1 MATSRWLAVLR
12 GPGGCSEPPKT
23 SLPSAAPLP
32 AGPLLPWPR
41 PDRHQ
46 PSPAVLAQMGSHQGL
61 QARLCSAPAGPR
73 RTRDA
78 AQAARQQQPNNKT
91 KRSQR
96 PGEPGFLSKNTTQR
110 IFLCFLPA
118 KARRAEEV
126 IRLDFG
132 NKHVDFKQQSKCKLR
147 VSNHHLPSAPDFRK
161 TTEIT
166 RCAWRI
172 KATIKRAEF
181 CLPVYQLFACV
192 GVAAERRGSASRAPS
207 GAFRGPG
214 GRAPGFRPASS
225 HSALSFRLTRLTQR
239 ADPHQSFGSS
249 LDLPEKKSVKSR
261 M

>member
-1 MATSRWLAVLR
+1 MARNCPAQANSKEATSAEACCGHVPLAGGAAGSWGVL
-12 GPGGCSEPPKT
+12 GAPQNIT
-23 SLPSAAPLP
+23 SKCCPAAT
-32 AGPLLPWPR
+32 LLPWPR

-126 IRLDFG
+126 IRSDFG

-192 GVAAERRGSASRAPS
+192 GVAAERRGSASRAPLRA
-207 GAFRGPG
+207 GRFG
-214 GRAPGFRPASS
+214 GRAAELQVSVPP
-225 HSALSFRLTRLTQR
+225 HLTALCLL
-239 ADPHQSFGSS
+239 G
-249 LDLPEKKSVKSR
+249 
-261 M
+261 

>member
-1 MATSRWLAVLR
+1 MMARNCPAQANSKEAASAEACCGHVPLAGGAAGTWGVLGAPQNITSKCCPAASRATAAMATAR
-12 GPGGCSEPPKT
+12 
-23 SLPSAAPLP
+23 
-32 AGPLLPWPR
+32 
-41 PDRHQ
+41 
-46 PSPAVLAQMGSHQGL
+46 PSPALPCCPGPDGQPPRASGSAL
-61 QARLCSAPAGPR
+61 LGPCR
-73 RTRDA
+73 PQEDTRCCA
-78 AQAARQQQPNNKT
+78 LQAARQQQPNNKT

-126 IRLDFG
+126 IRSDG

-161 TTEIT
+161 TKEIT

-192 GVAAERRGSASRAPS
+192 GVAAERRGSASRAPLRA
-207 GAFRGPG
+207 GRFG
-214 GRAPGFRPASS
+214 GRAAELQVSVPP
-225 HSALSFRLTRLTQR
+225 HLTALCLL
-239 ADPHQSFGSS
+239 G
-249 LDLPEKKSVKSR
+249 
-261 M
+261 

>member
-12 GPGGCSEPPKT
+12 GAGGCSEPPKT

-46 PSPAVLAQMGSHQGL
+46 PFPCCPGPDGQPPRASGSAL
-61 QARLCSAPAGPR
+61 LGPCR
-73 RTRDA
+73 PQEDTRCRA
-78 AQAARQQQPNNKT
+78 LQAARQQQPNNKT

-96 PGEPGFLSKNTTQR
+96 PGESGFLSKNTTQR

-132 NKHVDFKQQSKCKLR
+132 NKHVDLKQQSKCKLR

-161 TTEIT
+161 TTEIM

-172 KATIKRAEF
+172 KATIKQAEY

-192 GVAAERRGSASRAPS
+192 GVAAERRGSASRAPLRA
-207 GAFRGPG
+207 GRFG
-214 GRAPGFRPASS
+214 GRAAELQVSVPP
-225 HSALSFRLTRLTQR
+225 HLTALCLL
-239 ADPHQSFGSS
+239 G
-249 LDLPEKKSVKSR
+249 
-261 M
+261 